1 METLDKIF
9 YYIRRCIQKTRWLL
23 TILFFFIITFF
34 VFHRSI
40 LSGIGNFLIKETPL
54 EKADAIFVLGG
65 NISDRPVLAAKL
77 FHDGYGD
84 VIVPLGANFDFVQE
98 ALIGC
103 NPDCDEENCNPCK
116 PDALLMQE
124 ILEDKLN
131 VPFEAIV
138 PLPKG
143 TSTKE
148 ESDAILQF
156 SLDNHYKTIIVVSD
170 LFHLRR
176 ISNVFID
183 QFEEQGIQVI
193 LRGSKSS
200 SYNESAWWQ
209 YEQGLIMVNNEYIKL
224 LYYWL
229 KGY

>member
-9 YYIRRCIQKTRWLL
+9 YYIKRCIQKTRWLF
-23 TILFFFIITFF
+23 TILFFLLITFAI
-34 VFHRSI
+34 FHQAI
-40 LSGIGNFLIKETPL
+40 LSSAGNYLMAETPI

-65 NISDRPVLAAKL
+65 NILDRPTLAAKL
-77 FHDGYGD
+77 YHEGWSDK
-84 VIVPLGANFDFVQE
+84 IVPLGANFSFEQE
-98 ALIGC
+98 VLIGC
-103 NPDCDEENCNPCK
+103 NPDCETDDCKPCK

-124 ILEDKLN
+124 VLEDKLN
-131 VPFEAIV
+131 IPFEAII
-138 PLPKG
+138 PLPEG

-148 ESDAILQF
+148 ESDAILTF
-156 SLDNHYKTIIVVSD
+156 SKTNHYKKVIIVSD

-183 QFEEQGIQVI
+183 KFAEEGIQVI
-193 LRGSKSS
+193 LQGAKNSHYDEQK
-200 SYNESAWWQ
+200 WWK

-224 LYYWL
+224 LYYFL